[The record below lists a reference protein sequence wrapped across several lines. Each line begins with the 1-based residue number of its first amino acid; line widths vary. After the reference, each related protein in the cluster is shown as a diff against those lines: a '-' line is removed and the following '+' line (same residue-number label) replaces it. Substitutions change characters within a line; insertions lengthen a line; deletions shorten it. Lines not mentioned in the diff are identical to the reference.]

1 VADEEYVAVYV
12 VNVACVVVLL
22 TAVETV
28 VVVVADTL
36 LALFGIVI
44 DV

>member
-1 VADEEYVAVYV
+1 
-12 VNVACVVVLL
+12 VVVLL

-44 DV
+44 DVWAALLVNGIDE